1 MIFKRYGTTYQSVET
16 HFDSKALN
24 EVGFRRD
31 RRDSMPAE
39 DFERAFERAAV
50 HELSAEA
57 EGDVQDHTEQ
67 ELLDRLK
74 ARLDEVHDA
83 LAEGEVLVVENGDG
97 HDWPKTRQ
105 QTRNV
110 VIEGENRLHFTYGL
124 SPSLRVGVYRPR

>member
-39 DFERAFERAAV
+39 DFEGAFERVAV

-83 LAEGEVLVVENGDG
+83 MAEGEVLVVENGDG